1 MDRRRANLTDI
12 AKEETRLER
21 FSANVLHWRWPIV
34 ALTVLFVVVMAA
46 GGRHLTISNDSRI
59 FFSEDN
65 PQLLAFEA
73 LESTYTEANTV
84 LIAISPKPDSGT
96 PNIFT
101 SESLTAIAELT
112 EESWQLPYST
122 RVDSLTNFSHTWADG
137 DELIVEDLVLDP
149 ADLNAEKLTR
159 IKDIAL
165 GEIQLVN
172 RLVGA
177 DGNTTAVLINFV
189 MPNDDDKAV
198 EEVSDRVREIV
209 ENARAKHPNL
219 AYYVTGSIIT
229 SRAFG
234 DATFDDLSRL
244 GPIIIGVIFIVMAFL
259 LRSVTGTIATLLVVV
274 FAALTAMGAAGWSG
288 MVLSSGNV
296 GAPTIIMTV
305 AIAHSVHVISTIML
319 GMRSGLTKREAI
331 LESLRVNV
339 HPVFLTTLTTAI
351 GFLSMNFSD
360 APPFHTLGNLVA
372 IGVVSAMVYAL
383 VFVPALVYILPL
395 HVRARPQGKQ
405 EFFDRFGE
413 FIVRRRTPLLFGMA
427 AIIIGLASGVPQIE
441 LNDNWT
447 KYFDERYEFR
457 RDTDY
462 IINNLTGV
470 EAFEFSLPA
479 GEEGGINDPNYLA
492 RVDRFAEWYRDQPKI
507 VHVSAFSDTMKR
519 LNMNMHGDDPAYYR
533 IPTNRELAAQYLLL
547 YELSLP
553 FGRDLNDQIDVSKSA
568 TRMTVIGRDM
578 SAKEQRDSAA
588 RANSWLRENMP
599 ADMVAE
605 ATGLTMMFAYISK
618 RNIEGMLRGTVI
630 AMAIISLILIVAL
643 KSLPIG
649 LLSLLPNFVPAA
661 MSFGLWGYLIGNVGV
676 AASVVTAVTFG
687 IVVDDT
693 IHFLS
698 KYLRARRE
706 RGLDP
711 QHAVRFAFR
720 SVGHALWTT
729 TAVLTAGFIVL
740 STSGF
745 EVNWNLGLLTAMT
758 IVIALAADFFFL
770 APLLMK
776 LDRRKS

>member
-1 MDRRRANLTDI
+1 M
-12 AKEETRLER
+12 ER
-21 FSANVLHWRWPIV
+21 FGAGVLRWRWPILV
-34 ALTVLFVVVMAA
+34 LTILFVLVMAA
-46 GGRHLTISNDSRI
+46 GGQYLKISNDSRI

-65 PQLLAFEA
+65 PQLIAFEA
-73 LESTYTEANTV
+73 LEATYTESNTV
-84 LIAISPKPDSGT
+84 LIAVAPKNESSTGGSFT
-96 PNIFT
+96 PNALAAG
-101 SESLTAIAELT
+101 SELT
-112 EESWQLPYST
+112 EQGWLLPYST

-137 DELIVEDLVLDP
+137 DELIVEDLVADT
-149 ADLNAEKLTR
+149 ADLNSQDLAR
-159 IKDIAL
+159 IEDIAL
-165 GEIQLVN
+165 NEIQLVN
-172 RLVGA
+172 RLVA
-177 DGNTTAVLINFV
+177 VDGRTTAVLVNFV
-189 MPNDDDKAV
+189 LPDESAEAVTEISDQVKLIV
-198 EEVSDRVREIV
+198 EE
-209 ENARAKHPNL
+209 ARAKHPDLN
-219 AYYVTGSIIT
+219 YYVTGSIIT

-234 DATFDDLSRL
+234 DATFDDLSTL
-244 GPIIIGVIFIVMAFL
+244 GPIIIIVIFIVMAL
-259 LRSVTGTIATLLVVV
+259 MLRSVTGTVATLLVVL
-274 FAALTAMGAAGWSG
+274 FAALTAMGFAGWSG
-288 MVLSSGNV
+288 MILSSGNV

-319 GMRSGLTKREAI
+319 SMRAGLAKREAI
-331 LESLRVNV
+331 LESLRVNI
-339 HPVFLTTLTTAI
+339 HPVFLTTITTAI

-360 APPFHTLGNLVA
+360 APPFHNLGNLVA
-372 IGVVSAMVYAL
+372 LGVVAAMVFAL
-383 VFVPALVYILPL
+383 TFVPAFVYVLPL
-395 HVRARPQGKQ
+395 RVRPRREGQRA
-405 EFFDRFGE
+405 FFDTFGE
-413 FIVRRRTPLLFGMA
+413 FVVRRRTPLLWGMA
-427 AIIIGLASGVPQIE
+427 ASIIGLAAGVPQVE

-479 GEEGGINDPNYLA
+479 GEEGAINDPEYIA
-492 RVDRFAEWYRDQPKI
+492 RVDEFAEWYRSQPKI
-507 VHVSAFSDTMKR
+507 IHVSAFPDIMKR

-533 IPTNRELAAQYLLL
+533 IPEEHDLAAQYLLL

-553 FGRDLNDQIDVSKSA
+553 FGRDLNDQIDVGKSA

-578 SAKEQRDSAA
+578 SAKEQRESAD
-588 RANSWLRENMP
+588 RANQWLKDNMP
-599 ADMVAE
+599 AEMVTQ

-643 KSLPIG
+643 KSVPIG
-649 LLSLLPNFVPAA
+649 LLSLVPNFVPAA
-661 MSFGLWGYLIGNVGV
+661 MAFGLWGYLIGNVGV

-706 RGLDP
+706 QKLDP
-711 QHAVRFAFR
+711 QNAVRFAFR

-729 TAVLTAGFIVL
+729 TAVLAAGFIVL

-745 EVNWNLGLLTAMT
+745 EVNWSLGLLTAMT

-770 APLLMK
+770 PPLLMK
-776 LDRRKS
+776 LDRSKS

>member
-1 MDRRRANLTDI
+1 M
-12 AKEETRLER
+12 ER
-21 FSANVLHWRWPIV
+21 FGAGVLRWRWPILV
-34 ALTVLFVVVMAA
+34 LTILFVLVMAA
-46 GGRHLTISNDSRI
+46 GGQYLKISNDSRI

-65 PQLLAFEA
+65 PQLIAFEA
-73 LESTYTEANTV
+73 LEATYTESNTV
-84 LIAISPKPDSGT
+84 LIAVAPKNESSTGGIFT
-96 PNIFT
+96 PNALAAV
-101 SESLTAIAELT
+101 SELT
-112 EESWQLPYST
+112 EQGWLLPYST

-137 DELIVEDLVLDP
+137 DELIVEDLVADTV
-149 ADLNAEKLTR
+149 DLNSQDLAR
-159 IKDIAL
+159 IEDIAL
-165 GEIQLVN
+165 NEIQLVN
-172 RLVGA
+172 RLVAA
-177 DGNTTAVLINFV
+177 DGRTTAVLVNFV
-189 MPNDDDKAV
+189 LPDESAEAVTEISDQVKLIV
-198 EEVSDRVREIV
+198 EE
-209 ENARAKHPNL
+209 ARAKHPDLN
-219 AYYVTGSIIT
+219 YYVTGSIIT

-234 DATFDDLSRL
+234 DATFDDLSTL
-244 GPIIIGVIFIVMAFL
+244 GPIIIIVIFIVMAFM
-259 LRSVTGTIATLLVVV
+259 LRSVTGTVATLLVVL
-274 FAALTAMGAAGWSG
+274 FAALTAMGFAGWSG
-288 MVLSSGNV
+288 MILSSGNV

-319 GMRSGLTKREAI
+319 GMRAGLAKREAI
-331 LESLRVNV
+331 LESLRVNI
-339 HPVFLTTLTTAI
+339 HPVFLTTITTAI

-360 APPFHTLGNLVA
+360 APPFHNLGNLVA
-372 IGVVSAMVYAL
+372 LGVVAAMVFAL
-383 VFVPALVYILPL
+383 TFVPAFVYVLPL
-395 HVRARPQGKQ
+395 RVRSRREGQRA
-405 EFFDRFGE
+405 FFETFGE
-413 FIVRRRTPLLFGMA
+413 FVVRRRTPLLWGMA
-427 AIIIGLASGVPQIE
+427 AIIIGLAAGVPQVE

-479 GEEGGINDPNYLA
+479 GEEGAINDPEYIA
-492 RVDRFAEWYRDQPKI
+492 RVDEFAEWYRSQPKI
-507 VHVSAFSDTMKR
+507 IHVSAFPDIMKR

-533 IPTNRELAAQYLLL
+533 IPEEHDLAAQYLLL

-553 FGRDLNDQIDVSKSA
+553 FGRDLNDQIDIGKSA

-578 SAKEQRDSAA
+578 SAKEQRESAD
-588 RANSWLRENMP
+588 RANQWLKDNMP
-599 ADMVAE
+599 AEMVTQ

-643 KSLPIG
+643 KSVPIG
-649 LLSLLPNFVPAA
+649 LLSLVPNFVPAA
-661 MSFGLWGYLIGNVGV
+661 MAFGLWGYLIGNVGV

-706 RGLDP
+706 RKLDP
-711 QHAVRFAFR
+711 QNAVRFAFR

-729 TAVLTAGFIVL
+729 TAVLAAGFIVL

-745 EVNWNLGLLTAMT
+745 EVNWSLGLLTAMT

-770 APLLMK
+770 PPLLMK
-776 LDRRKS
+776 LDRSKS

>member
-1 MDRRRANLTDI
+1 MGLTNI
-12 AKEETRLER
+12 AKGETRLVR
-21 FSANVLHWRWPIV
+21 FSANVLRWRWPIV
-34 ALTVLFVVVMAA
+34 LLTVLFVVVMAA

-84 LIAISPKPDSGT
+84 LIAISPKSDSGA
-96 PNIFT
+96 PSIFT
-101 SESLTAIAELT
+101 SESLTAIGELT

-137 DELIVEDLVLDP
+137 DELIVEDLVPDP
-149 ADLNAEKLTR
+149 ADLNAKKLAR

-165 GEIQLVN
+165 GEIQLVD

-177 DGNTTAVLINFV
+177 DGRTTAVLINFV
-189 MPNDDDKAV
+189 MPNDDAKAV
-198 EEVSDRVREIV
+198 EEVSNRVRTIV
-209 ENARAKHPNL
+209 EDARAKHPNL

-234 DATFDDLSRL
+234 DATFDDLSTL
-244 GPIIIGVIFIVMAFL
+244 GPIIIGVIFVVMAFL
-259 LRSVTGTIATLLVVV
+259 LRSITATIVTLLVVV

-319 GMRSGLTKREAI
+319 GMRSGLAKREAI

-360 APPFHTLGNLVA
+360 APPFHNLGNLVA
-372 IGVVSAMVYAL
+372 MGVVSAMIYAL
-383 VFVPALVYILPL
+383 AFVPALVYILPL
-395 HVRARPQGKQ
+395 HVRPRPQGKQ
-405 EFFDRFGE
+405 AFFDNFGE
-413 FIVRRRTPLLFGMA
+413 FVVRRRTPLLFGMA

-479 GEEGGINDPNYLA
+479 GEEGGINDPDYLA
-492 RVDRFAEWYRDQPKI
+492 RVDRFAEWYRSQPKI
-507 VHVSAFSDTMKR
+507 IHVSAFPDIMKR
-519 LNMNMHGDDPAYYR
+519 LNMNMHGDDPAFYR
-533 IPTNRELAAQYLLL
+533 IPADRELAAQYLLL

-578 SAKEQRDSAA
+578 SAKEQRDSAD

-599 ADMVAE
+599 AEMASE

-687 IVVDDT
+687 VVVDDT

-711 QHAVRFAFR
+711 QEAVRFAFR

-745 EVNWNLGLLTAMT
+745 EVNWNLGLLTAIT
-758 IVIALAADFFFL
+758 IIIALAADFFFL
-770 APLLMK
+770 PPLLMR